1 MMNCKQATRLLSDQL
16 ERPLGR
22 GERLSLKFHLMM
34 CRACRNFG
42 RQMGTLRSLSRGYA
56 KTDAQ
61 SSTESESPGRAGG
74 SEDLGNRGDP

>member
-22 GERLSLKFHLMM
+22 GEKLSLRFHLMM

-42 RQMGTLRSLSRGYA
+42 GQMGLLRSLSRDYA
-56 KTDAQ
+56 KTTGKTDKAET
-61 SSTESESPGRAGG
+61 SKDTESSRGH
-74 SEDLGNRGDP
+74 EDS